1 VIDLRG
7 ERLDRLVLLG
17 LQALVVGVPLLLGGV
32 HDGTLGLACPVV
44 FALLAATVWRR
55 WQLGTTDG
63 APGVAALAAFVLV
76 GLLTTLP
83 LPPLVL
89 AWIAPGAEA
98 LFRANLPGWPE
109 SGGWAPWRPTA
120 LEPFAVSVE
129 LLRFA
134 IGFGA
139 FAVIVAY
146 PWAETARGES
156 GRTRAFRVLFLTIAA
171 TAMGLAVI
179 AFAQEAVGNEQVLW
193 VMPAER
199 ARARQAGPFVNP
211 NHFAAW
217 LEMVLPALAA
227 YAVAVERRVRRRLLD
242 AVQSGRGAG
251 VQARRAWA
259 AALIAN
265 QGRLWPPMVAIAIVV
280 MVLAAHLATD
290 SRGGRAALLAGL
302 GVVGIGVL
310 SQRGPKRL
318 RTPVRRAA
326 PLLVAGIMA
335 AFIGSFVVFG
345 RSGEDAGAEAVL
357 EQTDVSLGERLAVAA
372 QGLSV
377 VTTHPLVG
385 AGLGSWI
392 HAYRPFQAPPVE
404 DGIWDHAHDDYLEL
418 AAETG
423 VAGVLVALAFAVAV
437 VRALRR
443 RPTPPGERRRRR
455 DVARFGDGPFAEAD
469 WFAALGDVSLLRW
482 GLAGGVVAIL
492 VHSFVDFGL
501 RMPANLLLLMVVLGL
516 MVLSTPPRPASH
528 PVWAPAA
535 LLATLLLAAVPVL
548 RDDLRGWT
556 GEAPL
561 SVDAALEAVDDLS
574 VEDDHAATV
583 AMARWA
589 IELSPADREVH
600 ETYAEVVGPGPEGD
614 AALRRAVA
622 LEPWAPEL
630 RDRLGIQL
638 WAQGKRDEALREL
651 EESMFRYPHLDTHA
665 YLDPE
670 SDFFP
675 PANAEQLRKEL
686 VEGETLTARLAQ
698 LDPDMTAA
706 IERGLQRALEAH
718 PGGSDRAAVM
728 QNMITLLEARER
740 WREAAEALRGQAAQR
755 LDDTDALARAARNF
769 LKVDDYAAAEETLLT
784 AITRA
789 PEQGTLYRKL
799 AVDVYARR
807 GDFDLADTILEAGER
822 NAVDLTPVYRGVTD
836 VLTQRETA
844 RPSSG
849 VASDLLDDPLLAGQL
864 IGEGDAEELDA
875 E

>member
-1 VIDLRG
+1 MIDLRG

-17 LQALVVGVPLLLGGV
+17 LQGLVVGVPLLLGGV
-32 HDGTLGLACPVV
+32 HESTLRLACPVV

-55 WQLGTTDG
+55 WQLGTTDA
-63 APGVAALAAFVLV
+63 APGVAALAAFVLLGV
-76 GLLTTLP
+76 LTTLP
-83 LPPLVL
+83 LPPLL
-89 AWIAPGAEA
+89 LGWLAPGADA
-98 LFRANLPGWPE
+98 LFRANLPGWPDA
-109 SGGWAPWRPTA
+109 GGWAAWRPAA
-120 LEPFAVSVE
+120 LEPFAASVE

-146 PWAETARGES
+146 PWSETGRGEA
-156 GRTRAFRVLFLTIAA
+156 GRTRVFRVLFLTLAA
-171 TAMGLAVI
+171 TAVGLAIV
-179 AFAQEAVGNEQVLW
+179 AFAQEAIGNEQVLW

-217 LEMVLPALAA
+217 LEMVLPALVA
-227 YAVAVERRVRRRLLD
+227 YAFAVERRVRRRVLD
-242 AVQSGRGAG
+242 AVESGRGAG

-265 QGRLWPPMVAIAIVV
+265 QGRLWPPMVAIAIVLV
-280 MVLAAHLATD
+280 VLAAHLATD

-302 GVVGIGVL
+302 TVVAIGVL
-310 SQRGPKRL
+310 AQRGPKRL
-318 RTPVRRAA
+318 RTPLRRAA
-326 PLLVAGIMA
+326 PLLVAGLLVA
-335 AFIGSFVVFG
+335 SVGSFVVFG
-345 RSGEDAGAEAVL
+345 RASDDAGAEAVL
-357 EQTDVSLGERLAVAA
+357 EEADVSLGERLAVGA
-372 QGLSV
+372 QGLAV
-377 VTTHPLVG
+377 VATHPLVG
-385 AGLGSWI
+385 AGLGSWM

-423 VAGVLVALAFAVAV
+423 VAGVLLALAFGLAVAGAV
-437 VRALRR
+437 RR
-443 RPTPPGERRRRR
+443 RAAPSGERRRRR
-455 DVARFGDGPFAEAD
+455 DGPRFDDPFADAD
-469 WFAALGDVSLLRW
+469 WLAALGDVALLRW

-501 RMPANLLLLMVVLGL
+501 RMPANLLLLMVVLGML
-516 MVLSTPPRPASH
+516 VLSVPPRPA
-528 PVWAPAA
+528 PRVVLAPAA
-535 LLATLLLAAVPVL
+535 LLATLLLAAVPLL
-548 RDDLRGWT
+548 REDWRGWT
-556 GEAPL
+556 GEPPR
-561 SVDAALEAVDDLS
+561 SVDAALEAIDDLS
-574 VEDDHAATV
+574 VEDDPAATI

-589 IELSPADREVH
+589 IELSPANREVH
-600 ETYAEVVGPGPEGD
+600 ETFAEVVGPGPEGD

-622 LEPWAPEL
+622 LEPWAPEV
-630 RDRLGIQL
+630 RDRLGLQL
-638 WAQGKRDEALREL
+638 WAQGQRDAALAEL

-686 VEGETLTARLAQ
+686 VEGETLSARLAQ

-706 IERGLQRALEAH
+706 IERGLQRALAEH
-718 PGGSDRAAVM
+718 PGGGDRAGVM
-728 QNMITLLEARER
+728 RNVITLLEARAR
-740 WREAAEALRGQAAQR
+740 WREAAEALRGEAAQR
-755 LDDTDALARAARNF
+755 LDDTEALARAARNF
-769 LKVDDYAAAEETLLT
+769 LKVEDYAAAEETLLT
-784 AITRA
+784 AITRS
-789 PEQGTLYRKL
+789 PEEGGLYRKL

-844 RPSSG
+844 RP
-849 VASDLLDDPLLAGQL
+849 AAADATDLLDDPLVT
-864 IGEGDAEELDA
+864 GEGDAEGLDGD
-875 E
+875 

>member
-1 VIDLRG
+1 MIDLRG

-17 LQALVVGVPLLLGGV
+17 LQGLVVVVPLLLGGV
-32 HDGTLGLACPVV
+32 HERTLQLACPIVL
-44 FALLAATVWRR
+44 ALLAATVWRR

-63 APGVAALAAFVLV
+63 APGVAALAAFVLLGV
-76 GLLTTLP
+76 LTTLP

-89 AWIAPGAEA
+89 GWLAPGAEA
-98 LFRANLPGWPE
+98 LFRANLPGWPDA
-109 SGGWAPWRPTA
+109 GGWAAWRATA

-134 IGFGA
+134 IGFGT

-146 PWAETARGES
+146 PWSETAHGEP
-156 GRTRAFRVLFLTIAA
+156 GRTRTFRVLFLTLAA
-171 TAMGLAVI
+171 TALGLAVV

-217 LEMVLPALAA
+217 LEMVLPALVA
-227 YAVAVERRVRRRLLD
+227 YACAVERRVRRRVLD
-242 AVQSGRGAG
+242 AVDSGRGVG

-265 QGRLWPPMVAIAIVV
+265 QGRLWPPMAAIAVV
-280 MVLAAHLATD
+280 VVVLAAHLATD
-290 SRGGRAALLAGL
+290 SRGGRAALLSGL
-302 GVVGIGVL
+302 AVVGVGVL
-310 SQRGPKRL
+310 AQRGPKRL
-318 RTPVRRAA
+318 RAPVRRAA
-326 PLLVAGIMA
+326 PLLVAGLVVA
-335 AFIGSFVVFG
+335 SVGSFVVLGFG
-345 RSGEDAGAEAVL
+345 GDETGAEAVL
-357 EQTDVSLGERLAVAA
+357 EQADVGLGERLAVGV
-372 QGLSV
+372 QGLGV
-377 VTTHPLVG
+377 VAEHPIVG
-385 AGLGSWI
+385 AGLGSWM

-423 VAGVLVALAFAVAV
+423 VAGVLVALVFAVAV
-437 VRALRR
+437 TRAFRR
-443 RPTPPGERRRRR
+443 RATPPGERRRRR
-455 DVARFGDGPFAEAD
+455 DVPRFDDPFADAD
-469 WFAALGDVSLLRW
+469 WLAALGDVSLLRW
-482 GLAGGVVAIL
+482 GLVGGVVAIL

-516 MVLSTPPRPASH
+516 LVLSVPPRPA
-528 PVWAPAA
+528 PRMVLAPAA
-535 LLATLLLAAVPVL
+535 LLATLLLAAIPVV
-548 RDDLRGWT
+548 REDWRGLT
-556 GEAPL
+556 GDAPR
-561 SVDAALEAVDDLS
+561 SVDGALEAVDDLS
-574 VEDDHAATV
+574 LEDDDAATL
-583 AMARWA
+583 AMARRA
-589 IELSPADREVH
+589 LELSPASREVH
-600 ETYAEVVGPGPEGD
+600 EAFAEVVGPGADGD

-622 LEPWAPEL
+622 LEPWAPEV
-630 RDRLGIQL
+630 RDRLGLQL
-638 WAQGKRDEALREL
+638 WAQGKRAEALAEL

-686 VEGETLTARLAQ
+686 IEGETVSARLAQ

-706 IERGLQRALEAH
+706 VERGLQRALAEH
-718 PGGSDRAAVM
+718 PGGSDRTAVM
-728 QNMITLLEARER
+728 QNVITLLEARQR

-755 LDDTDALARAARNF
+755 LDDTEALARAARNF

-784 AITRA
+784 AITRS
-789 PEQGTLYRKL
+789 PEEGGLYRKL

-836 VLTQRETA
+836 VLTQREIA
-844 RPSSG
+844 RPSPTG
-849 VASDLLDDPLLAGQL
+849 ASDLHDDPLL